1 MILAL
6 SFLGL
11 MHPGGYRKKP
21 MGFFGGGEQT
31 HLKTYPK
38 SYPKLNLL
46 LVTFFTS
53 NSILC

>member
-1 MILAL
+1 
-6 SFLGL
+6 